1 MKNNL
6 SSYIIPI
13 TKYSNSLKTTPKH
26 YSESQLS
33 KKNSNSLLI
42 NSNKKSNSSY
52 LNSTPYNNY
61 YKNDQKIINFQKPT
75 YSEIQKKI
83 INSHN
88 SSNKKKKKNLKKNL
102 SIKDKAAIKIQSC
115 FRGYINRLTLY
126 NHLKIFYENNKELIW
141 SIYVSNNPTSYL
153 NDVFYSKNLPA
164 ENMRKIIDKYKNYLI
179 DGNEENYN
187 NFYNNNNFN
196 ENNNELKYHYN
207 ISSYYKNKEKNN
219 QIINNELNEKIEDEN
234 NLYNNNNNFN
244 NIDNENDSYIK
255 NTLNNNLIKKI
266 KNKEK
271 EKINNIKTL
280 KNKLLNIFLI
290 RKKNIF
296 FKLKI
301 FYDFCVKNN
310 YNFNILINIGFFNT
324 NKNNNIENDS
334 EEKNNFI
341 DDNIVNNNNINNY
354 NEYKN
359 NNNNSSSNSYRKKIY
374 KNYSNNNINN
384 KTNSDDE
391 NEPYLNEIE
400 DPDLTKKVCQYL
412 LIIDHKLN
420 GTKYDEDNSK
430 NNNEQLFRIFRRA
443 FISNNNNNIANSVDN
458 NILNYS
464 IILCSKINNNIE
476 KNEVIYKI

>member
-196 ENNNELKYHYN
+196 DNNNELNVH
-207 ISSYYKNKEKNN
+207 
-219 QIINNELNEKIEDEN
+219 IIK
-234 NLYNNNNNFN
+234 
-244 NIDNENDSYIK
+244 
-255 NTLNNNLIKKI
+255 IKKKII
-266 KNKEK
+266 KS
-271 EKINNIKTL
+271 
-280 KNKLLNIFLI
+280 LI
-290 RKKNIF
+290 MNQMK
-296 FKLKI
+296 KLKMKI
-301 FYDFCVKNN
+301 IYIIIIII
-310 YNFNILINIGFFNT
+310 ILIILIMKT
-324 NKNNNIENDS
+324 
-334 EEKNNFI
+334 
-341 DDNIVNNNNINNY
+341 IVIL
-354 NEYKN
+354 
-359 NNNNSSSNSYRKKIY
+359 KI
-374 KNYSNNNINN
+374 
-384 KTNSDDE
+384 
-391 NEPYLNEIE
+391 L
-400 DPDLTKKVCQYL
+400 
-412 LIIDHKLN
+412 
-420 GTKYDEDNSK
+420 
-430 NNNEQLFRIFRRA
+430 
-443 FISNNNNNIANSVDN
+443 
-458 NILNYS
+458 
-464 IILCSKINNNIE
+464 
-476 KNEVIYKI
+476 